1 MTRSH
6 DNDPFGPPIDGSAS
20 VMWASLVYS
29 LVPYLGIL
37 FVPVAMGA
45 VVWGVLGR
53 GGAGAERGHHLL
65 AFSFGL
71 AVLAFQVFLWWLLY
85 YIPEISV

>member
-1 MTRSH
+1 
-6 DNDPFGPPIDGSAS
+6 
-20 VMWASLVYS
+20 MWASLVYS

-45 VVWGVLGR
+45 VIWGVFGS
-53 GGAGAERGHHLL
+53 GGAGAKRVHHLL
-65 AFSFGL
+65 AVSFGL

-85 YIPEISV
+85 YIPEISN